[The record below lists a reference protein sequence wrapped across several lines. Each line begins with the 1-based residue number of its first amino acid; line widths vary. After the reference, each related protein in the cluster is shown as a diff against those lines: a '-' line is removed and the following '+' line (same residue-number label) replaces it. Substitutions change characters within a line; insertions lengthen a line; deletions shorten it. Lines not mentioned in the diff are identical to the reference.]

1 MVQKITHN
9 IYMMT
14 KAEIKTFIQSKLAT
28 NAAWAVRGLTRI
40 YGLQTEE
47 EQGAGSTFAANGIG
61 FSGCDAEILS
71 SFATQVEKG
80 RTLSEK
86 QMTIVFKKMPRYWR
100 QIVSLIPEEKIQ
112 ALK

>member
-1 MVQKITHN
+1 
-9 IYMMT
+9 MMT

-40 YGLQTEE
+40 YGLQTKE

-86 QMTIVFKKMPRYWR
+86 QMAIVFKKMPRYWR